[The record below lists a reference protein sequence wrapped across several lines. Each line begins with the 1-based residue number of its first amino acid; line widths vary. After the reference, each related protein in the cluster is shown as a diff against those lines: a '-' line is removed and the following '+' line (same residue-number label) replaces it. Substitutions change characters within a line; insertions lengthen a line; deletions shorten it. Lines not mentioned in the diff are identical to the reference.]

1 MLKKIKLR
9 TEIGEDLV
17 DVTSE
22 IDMVI
27 QDSGIIEGACL
38 VFIPHTTAGITI
50 NSALDVNTTKDI
62 LHELDRLVPTRVD
75 FYHQYDTPQDAAGHI
90 KSVLVG
96 QSQSII
102 ISEGGLKLGSSQ
114 SVLFCEF
121 DGPRDRQV
129 WLRILQDKD

>member
-1 MLKKIKLR
+1 MLEKIKLW
-9 TEIGEDLV
+9 TESGENLV

-27 QDSGIIEGACL
+27 QKSGIIEGACL
-38 VFIPHTTAGITI
+38 VFVPHTTAGITI

-102 ISEGGLKLGSSQ
+102 ISEGRLKLGSSQ

-129 WLRILQDKD
+129 WLRILQGKD

>member
-1 MLKKIKLR
+1 MLEKIKLR
-9 TEIGEDLV
+9 TESGENLV

-27 QDSGIIEGACL
+27 QESGIIEGACL
-38 VFIPHTTAGITI
+38 VFVPHTTAGITI

-102 ISEGGLKLGSSQ
+102 ISGGRLKLGSSQ

-129 WLRILQDKD
+129 WLRILQGKD

>member
-1 MLKKIKLR
+1 MLEKIKLR
-9 TEIGEDLV
+9 TESGENLV

-22 IDMVI
+22 IDAVI
-27 QDSGIIEGACL
+27 QESGIIEGACL
-38 VFIPHTTAGITI
+38 VFVPHTTAGITI

-102 ISEGGLKLGSSQ
+102 ISGGRLKLGSSQ

-129 WLRILQDKD
+129 WLRILQGKD